1 MMEHKEEMSWMQR
14 TLSHFQQQPTD
25 NNSFLQNIKNN
36 IPAKP
41 AELNLKNIA
50 DHLLQFPRPATMV
63 ANMSALFGQD
73 QADNKQ
79 EEPAEQTLAW
89 YMALAYAMGARSL
102 TEEEQLRE
110 EKQEQSSTSSSSQ
123 QHVHVLAKK
132 RRDKRLFSFWVP
144 MLCCKLKIQMY

>member
-1 MMEHKEEMSWMQR
+1 M
-14 TLSHFQQQPTD
+14 
-25 NNSFLQNIKNN
+25 
-36 IPAKP
+36 PAKP

-79 EEPAEQTLAW
+79 EEPAAEQTLAW

-102 TEEEQLRE
+102 TEEEEQLHQQ
-110 EKQEQSSTSSSSQ
+110 EKSQQQQSSTSSSVSQQQQQ

-144 MLCCKLKIQMY
+144 MLCCKFSFLIVYV